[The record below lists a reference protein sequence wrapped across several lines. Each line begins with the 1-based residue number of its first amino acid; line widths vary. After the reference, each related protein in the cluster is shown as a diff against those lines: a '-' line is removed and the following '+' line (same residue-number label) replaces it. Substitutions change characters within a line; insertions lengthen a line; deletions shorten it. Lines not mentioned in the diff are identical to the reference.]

1 MKCISISTK
10 GIIKITDINE
20 DYLYNKYELGAPTT
34 DKRYPL
40 SVAVRCF
47 DEIRKN
53 KDDIYN
59 IRANQIFKRNDFYGK
74 IYIILDEF
82 DDYSDD
88 DSDSD
93 ENDNLNKSYWTFEN
107 LLNDIYND
115 KLVY

>member
-1 MKCISISTK
+1 MKCITISTK
-10 GIIKITDINE
+10 GIIKITEINE

-34 DKRYPL
+34 DKRYPI

-47 DEIRKN
+47 DEVRKN
-53 KDDIYN
+53 KDDVYN

-74 IYIILDEF
+74 IYITLDEF
-82 DDYSDD
+82 EDYSDD
-88 DSDSD
+88 SDS
-93 ENDNLNKSYWTFEN
+93 ENINKSFWTFEN